1 MRIRATSSAERDLV
15 GIRRYISVDNPRAA
29 QRVVGRIRSSAMRL
43 VDQPEIGRPGER
55 DGTREWV
62 VSGLPYI
69 IVYRVDWTRAEIVL
83 LNVFHG
89 AQDR

>member
-1 MRIRATSSAERDLV
+1 
-15 GIRRYISVDNPRAA
+15 
-29 QRVVGRIRSSAMRL
+29 MRL